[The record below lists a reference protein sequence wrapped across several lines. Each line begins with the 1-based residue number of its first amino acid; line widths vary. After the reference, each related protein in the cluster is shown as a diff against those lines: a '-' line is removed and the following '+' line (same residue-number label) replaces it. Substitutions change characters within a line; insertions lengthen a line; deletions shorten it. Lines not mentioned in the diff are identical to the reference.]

1 MKDLG
6 PIHSCLGMEVRQDL
20 VEGTITLS
28 QSEYVDSIL
37 RRFGLLLANPV
48 AVPMTAT
55 LDLTLDG
62 TEDKFEET
70 STFDYPSAIGS
81 LLYLSGCTRPDITF
95 AVNRLSRSL
104 NAHRAA
110 HHRAAIH
117 VMRYLKGCPGMGLI
131 YRRKESIKLVGFS
144 DADWAAETN
153 GRRSVTGY
161 LFSLGDSPISWN
173 SKMQTTVANSSTEA
187 EYLAMGASTKEAIYL
202 ERLLTELDVR

>member
-1 MKDLG
+1 
-6 PIHSCLGMEVRQDL
+6 
-20 VEGTITLS
+20 
-28 QSEYVDSIL
+28 
-37 RRFGLLLANPV
+37 
-48 AVPMTAT
+48 
-55 LDLTLDG
+55 
-62 TEDKFEET
+62 
-70 STFDYPSAIGS
+70 
-81 LLYLSGCTRPDITF
+81 
-95 AVNRLSRSL
+95 
-104 NAHRAA
+104 
-110 HHRAAIH
+110 
-117 VMRYLKGCPGMGLI
+117 MGLI